1 MSDSTLTNPLLRTL
15 REGGL
20 AASLIVRLF
29 DGPEIGRI
37 AATAGLDALYVDL
50 EHSPVAAIRQ
60 PHLQRH
66 PRGGRDAAGAR
77 AAIDAALIG
86 RVLDGGA
93 LGIIAPQVESAAD
106 AARVVACCR
115 HPPRGRRSYA
125 GGQAALGYRDLPQ
138 AEAMAAL
145 DASVLTAVMIE
156 SRNALDAVEAI
167 ASVDGL
173 DLLFIGA
180 HDLAADLGLAG
191 QWDHRRCCER
201 WPASARPAW
210 MRARRWPGRSGGPA
224 RAAART
230 GRPPLGCLVSTG
242 TDLACLLGAATQRA
256 AAAHA
261 LRDRLAQTLQQS
273 HSSTSL
279 TTLRGARPAGR
290 SRRPPS
296 HRGRPPWPGPRRRRR
311 PRPAGDQHAPR
322 AHMVQEV
329 RRHRSPTTV
338 TERTLAGRPFW
349 RSPASMHERT
359 ISAAVSAGRHSSA
372 SRQSTAK
379 KSSSLRTAPAASG
392 SRLTQRCRLRD
403 SRIMM
408 RGSSRRRA
416 RPASARAR

>member
-15 REGGL
+15 RQGGL

-50 EHSPVAAIRQ
+50 EHSLLS
-60 PHLQRH
+60 LQSASRICNAT
-66 PRGGRDAAGAR
+66 REAGVTPLVR
-77 AAIDAALIG
+77 VPAIDAALIA

-106 AARVVACCR
+106 AARAVACCR

-125 GGQAALGYRDLPQ
+125 GGQAALCYRDVPQ

-191 QWDHRRCCER
+191 QWDH
-201 WPASARPAW
+201 PALLRALARIRQACLDAGKALGLGGLAGQPALL
-210 MRARRWPGRSGGPA
+210 REL
-224 RAAART
+224 AA
-230 GRPPLGCLVSTG
+230 PPQGCLVSTG

-261 LRDRLAQTLQQS
+261 LRD
-273 HSSTSL
+273 
-279 TTLRGARPAGR
+279 PAG
-290 SRRPPS
+290 
-296 HRGRPPWPGPRRRRR
+296 
-311 PRPAGDQHAPR
+311 A
-322 AHMVQEV
+322 
-329 RRHRSPTTV
+329 SP
-338 TERTLAGRPFW
+338 
-349 RSPASMHERT
+349 
-359 ISAAVSAGRHSSA
+359 
-372 SRQSTAK
+372 
-379 KSSSLRTAPAASG
+379 SSSRTAA
-392 SRLTQRCRLRD
+392 
-403 SRIMM
+403 
-408 RGSSRRRA
+408 RR
-416 RPASARAR
+416 

>member
-1 MSDSTLTNPLLRTL
+1 MTPL
-15 REGGL
+15 
-20 AASLIVRLF
+20 VRV
-29 DGPEIGRI
+29 P
-37 AATAGLDALYVDL
+37 ALDA
-50 EHSPVAAIRQ
+50 S
-60 PHLQRH
+60 
-66 PRGGRDAAGAR
+66 
-77 AAIDAALIG
+77 LIG

-191 QWDHRRCCER
+191 QWDHRRCGWR

-210 MRARRWPGRSGGPA
+210 MRARRWAWAVWPASPRCCANLPPAAGLPGLDGHGPGLPA
-224 RAAART
+224 RRGHAA
-230 GRPPLGCLVSTG
+230 PPP
-242 TDLACLLGAATQRA
+242 RM
-256 AAAHA
+256 
-261 LRDRLAQTLQQS
+261 LRDRLAQTLAAVAQQ
-273 HSSTSL
+273 HVVDHV
-279 TTLRGARPAGR
+279 ARPRAQPAEAEGRHHIVADLHGLVLAGGVVHAR
-290 SRRPPS
+290 
-296 HRGRPPWPGPRRRRR
+296 
-311 PRPAGDQHAPR
+311 AGDQHAPR

-359 ISAAVSAGRHSSA
+359 ISAAVSAGRRSSA

-392 SRLTQRCRLRD
+392 SRLTQRCRLSD

>member
-15 REGGL
+15 RQGGL

-50 EHSPVAAIRQ
+50 EHSCLSLQSASRICNAARE
-60 PHLQRH
+60 
-66 PRGGRDAAGAR
+66 AGVTPLVR
-77 AAIDAALIG
+77 VPAIDAALIG

-106 AARVVACCR
+106 AARAVACCR

-125 GGQAALGYRDLPQ
+125 GGQAALGYRDVPQ
-138 AEAMAAL
+138 AEAMATL

-191 QWDHRRCCER
+191 QWGHPTLRLALARIRQACLDAGKALGLGGLAGQ
-201 WPASARPAW
+201 PALLREL
-210 MRARRWPGRSGGPA
+210 
-224 RAAART
+224 AAA
-230 GRPPLGCLVSTG
+230 PLGCLVSTG

-261 LRDRLAQTLQQS
+261 LR
-273 HSSTSL
+273 
-279 TTLRGARPAGR
+279 GPAG
-290 SRRPPS
+290 
-296 HRGRPPWPGPRRRRR
+296 
-311 PRPAGDQHAPR
+311 A
-322 AHMVQEV
+322 
-329 RRHRSPTTV
+329 SP
-338 TERTLAGRPFW
+338 
-349 RSPASMHERT
+349 
-359 ISAAVSAGRHSSA
+359 
-372 SRQSTAK
+372 
-379 KSSSLRTAPAASG
+379 
-392 SRLTQRCRLRD
+392 
-403 SRIMM
+403 
-408 RGSSRRRA
+408 
-416 RPASARAR
+416 

>member
-1 MSDSTLTNPLLRTL
+1 MTPL
-15 REGGL
+15 
-20 AASLIVRLF
+20 VRV
-29 DGPEIGRI
+29 P
-37 AATAGLDALYVDL
+37 ALDA
-50 EHSPVAAIRQ
+50 S
-60 PHLQRH
+60 
-66 PRGGRDAAGAR
+66 
-77 AAIDAALIG
+77 LIG

-191 QWDHRRCCER
+191 QWDH
-201 WPASARPAW
+201 PALRLALARIRQACLDAGKALGLGGLAGQPALL
-210 MRARRWPGRSGGPA
+210 REL
-224 RAAART
+224 AA
-230 GRPPLGCLVSTG
+230 PPLGCLVSTG
-242 TDLACLLGAATQRA
+242 TDLALPARRGHAARRRA
-256 AAAHA
+256 CAA
-261 LRDRLAQTLQQS
+261 RDPAWRKPWQQS

-279 TTLRGARPAGR
+279 TTLRGRAPAGR

-296 HRGRPPWPGPRRRRR
+296 HRSRPPWPGLAGGVVHAR
-311 PRPAGDQHAPR
+311 AGDQHAPR

-359 ISAAVSAGRHSSA
+359 ISAAVSAGRRSSA

-392 SRLTQRCRLRD
+392 SRLTQQCRLSD

>member
-1 MSDSTLTNPLLRTL
+1 MTPL
-15 REGGL
+15 
-20 AASLIVRLF
+20 VRV
-29 DGPEIGRI
+29 P
-37 AATAGLDALYVDL
+37 
-50 EHSPVAAIRQ
+50 
-60 PHLQRH
+60 
-66 PRGGRDAAGAR
+66 
-77 AAIDAALIG
+77 AIDAALIG

-191 QWDHRRCCER
+191 QWDH
-201 WPASARPAW
+201 PALLRALARIRQACLDAGKALGLGGLAGQPALL
-210 MRARRWPGRSGGPA
+210 REL
-224 RAAART
+224 AA
-230 GRPPLGCLVSTG
+230 PPLGCLVSTG

-256 AAAHA
+256 PPPRCAT
-261 LRDRLAQTLQQS
+261 RLAQTLAAVAQQ
-273 HSSTSL
+273 HVVDHV
-279 TTLRGARPAGR
+279 ARPRAQPAEAEGRHHIVADLHGLVLAGGVVHAR
-290 SRRPPS
+290 
-296 HRGRPPWPGPRRRRR
+296 
-311 PRPAGDQHAPR
+311 AGDQHAPR

>member
-1 MSDSTLTNPLLRTL
+1 MTPL
-15 REGGL
+15 
-20 AASLIVRLF
+20 VRV
-29 DGPEIGRI
+29 P
-37 AATAGLDALYVDL
+37 ALDA
-50 EHSPVAAIRQ
+50 S
-60 PHLQRH
+60 
-66 PRGGRDAAGAR
+66 
-77 AAIDAALIG
+77 LIG

-191 QWDHRRCCER
+191 QWDHPALRLALARIRQACLDAGKALGLGGLAGQPALLRELAARRWAAWSR
-201 WPASARPAW
+201 RARTWPACSARP
-210 MRARRWPGRSGGPA
+210 RS
-224 RAAART
+224 
-230 GRPPLGCLVSTG
+230 
-242 TDLACLLGAATQRA
+242 A

-261 LRDRLAQTLQQS
+261 LRDRLAQTLAAVAQQ
-273 HSSTSL
+273 HVVDHV
-279 TTLRGARPAGR
+279 ARPRAQPAEAEGRHHIVADLHGLVLAGGVVHAR
-290 SRRPPS
+290 
-296 HRGRPPWPGPRRRRR
+296 
-311 PRPAGDQHAPR
+311 AGDQHAPR

-359 ISAAVSAGRHSSA
+359 ISAAVSAGRRSSA

-392 SRLTQRCRLRD
+392 SRLTQRCRLSD

>member
-1 MSDSTLTNPLLRTL
+1 MTPL
-15 REGGL
+15 
-20 AASLIVRLF
+20 VRV
-29 DGPEIGRI
+29 P
-37 AATAGLDALYVDL
+37 
-50 EHSPVAAIRQ
+50 
-60 PHLQRH
+60 
-66 PRGGRDAAGAR
+66 
-77 AAIDAALIG
+77 AIDAALIG

-191 QWDHRRCCER
+191 QWDHPALLRALARIRQACLDAGKALGLGGLAGQPALLRELAARRWAAWSR
-201 WPASARPAW
+201 RARTWPACSARPRSAPPPR
-210 MRARRWPGRSGGPA
+210 MR
-224 RAAART
+224 
-230 GRPPLGCLVSTG
+230 C
-242 TDLACLLGAATQRA
+242 AT
-256 AAAHA
+256 
-261 LRDRLAQTLQQS
+261 RLAQTLAAVAQQ
-273 HSSTSL
+273 HVVDHV
-279 TTLRGARPAGR
+279 ARPRAQPAEAEGRHHIVADLHGLVLAGGVVHAR
-290 SRRPPS
+290 
-296 HRGRPPWPGPRRRRR
+296 
-311 PRPAGDQHAPR
+311 AGDQHAPR

>member
-50 EHSPVAAIRQ
+50 EHSLLS
-60 PHLQRH
+60 LQSASRICNAT
-66 PRGGRDAAGAR
+66 REAGVTPLVR
-77 AAIDAALIG
+77 VPAIDAALIA

-125 GGQAALGYRDLPQ
+125 GGQAALGYRDVPQ

-191 QWDHRRCCER
+191 QWDH
-201 WPASARPAW
+201 PALLRALARIRQACLDAGKALGLGGLAGQPALL
-210 MRARRWPGRSGGPA
+210 REL
-224 RAAART
+224 AA
-230 GRPPLGCLVSTG
+230 PPLGCLVSTG

-261 LRDRLAQTLQQS
+261 LRD
-273 HSSTSL
+273 
-279 TTLRGARPAGR
+279 PAGAN
-290 SRRPPS
+290 P
-296 HRGRPPWPGPRRRRR
+296 
-311 PRPAGDQHAPR
+311 
-322 AHMVQEV
+322 
-329 RRHRSPTTV
+329 
-338 TERTLAGRPFW
+338 
-349 RSPASMHERT
+349 
-359 ISAAVSAGRHSSA
+359 
-372 SRQSTAK
+372 
-379 KSSSLRTAPAASG
+379 SSSRTAA
-392 SRLTQRCRLRD
+392 
-403 SRIMM
+403 
-408 RGSSRRRA
+408 RR
-416 RPASARAR
+416 

>member
-29 DGPEIGRI
+29 DGPRSAASPRPPAWTRCTSTWSIPLSLQSASRI
-37 AATAGLDALYVDL
+37 CNATREAGVTPLVRV
-50 EHSPVAAIRQ
+50 P
-60 PHLQRH
+60 
-66 PRGGRDAAGAR
+66 
-77 AAIDAALIG
+77 AIDAALIG

-191 QWDHRRCCER
+191 QWDHPALLRALARIRQACLDAGKALGLGGLAGQPALRELAARRWAAWSR
-201 WPASARPAW
+201 RARTWPACSARPRSAPPPR
-210 MRARRWPGRSGGPA
+210 MR
-224 RAAART
+224 
-230 GRPPLGCLVSTG
+230 C
-242 TDLACLLGAATQRA
+242 AT
-256 AAAHA
+256 
-261 LRDRLAQTLQQS
+261 RLAQTLAAVAQQ
-273 HSSTSL
+273 HVVDHVARPRAQPAEAEGRHHIVADLHGLVLAGGVVHAGQVTSTRAHIWSRKSAD
-279 TTLRGARPAGR
+279 TAPRRPSPSARWPAGR
-290 SRRPPS
+290 SGAVRPACMSGRSAPPCPPAGTRRRPGS
-296 HRGRPPWPGPRRRRR
+296 PRRRNRPACA
-311 PRPAGDQHAPR
+311 PRPP
-322 AHMVQEV
+322 
-329 RRHRSPTTV
+329 
-338 TERTLAGRPFW
+338 
-349 RSPASMHERT
+349 
-359 ISAAVSAGRHSSA
+359 
-372 SRQSTAK
+372 
-379 KSSSLRTAPAASG
+379 PAAAG
-392 SRLTQRCRLRD
+392 
-403 SRIMM
+403 
-408 RGSSRRRA
+408 
-416 RPASARAR
+416 